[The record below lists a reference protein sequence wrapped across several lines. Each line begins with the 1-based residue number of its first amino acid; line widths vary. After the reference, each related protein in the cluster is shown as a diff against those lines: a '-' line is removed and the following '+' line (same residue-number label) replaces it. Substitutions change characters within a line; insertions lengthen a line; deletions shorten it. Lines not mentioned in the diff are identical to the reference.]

1 MTNQEA
7 EKQAKEVQF
16 LRSQNYCVC
25 FVHTSYEDNTA
36 VVNDFHGI
44 RTYYT
49 TFINTMSNISRRFGA
64 RMVKNITDTFI
75 VYFPRTSNSSNVSAF
90 RDVIECGITL
100 LAAGDAINSQLNGNQ
115 PSVTYKISADYG
127 KVEVAKSM
135 TSIEED
141 LFGPTMNL
149 CAKINS
155 KAPANH
161 MVIGGDLY
169 LLLKSFYSQPPFKH
183 GNYEIKELKGLSIG
197 GFNHAYPIYSV
208 KSKNKRIFELSDT
221 ITSRFGN
228 KHASKDCLNQIQI
241 QLQQTDYSR
250 RNIMIID
257 DEKDILF
264 SFKQG
269 LTHYGYSVETFSDPR
284 EALRRFGQVDG
295 SHFELVI
302 LDLRMPDINGIELY
316 RELKLINK
324 KIKILIVTALD
335 VAPEL
340 ASLFPDLVR
349 SNILK
354 KPIGTDELINSIK
367 GNRSPTA

>member
-1 MTNQEA
+1 LTNQEA
-7 EKQAKEVQF
+7 EEQVKEVQF
-16 LRSQNYCVC
+16 LGSQNYCVC
-25 FVHTSYEDNTA
+25 FVHTSYENNTA
-36 VVNDFHGI
+36 VVNDLYGI

-49 TFINTMSNISRRFGA
+49 TFINTMSNIARQFGA
-64 RMVKNITDTFI
+64 RMVKNITDTLI

-90 RDVIECGITL
+90 SDVIECGITL
-100 LAAGDAINSQLNGNQ
+100 LAAGDAINSELNNNP

-169 LLLKSFYSQPPFKH
+169 LLLKSFYSQAPFKH
-183 GNYEIKELKGLSIG
+183 GDYEIKELKGL
-197 GFNHAYPIYSV
+197 SV

-241 QLQQTDYSR
+241 QLQQPDYSR
-250 RNIMIID
+250 HNIMIID

-269 LTHYGYSVETFSDPR
+269 LTHYGYSVEAFSDAR
-284 EALRRFGQVDG
+284 EALRRFGQVDS

-302 LDLRMPDINGIELY
+302 LDLRMPGINGIELY
-316 RELKLINK
+316 RELKLINN

-367 GNRSPTA
+367 GNRS

>member
-1 MTNQEA
+1 LTNQEA

-64 RMVKNITDTFI
+64 IMVKNITDTLI

-100 LAAGDAINSQLNGNQ
+100 LAAGDAINSQLNDNQ

-149 CAKINS
+149 CAK
-155 KAPANH
+155 
-161 MVIGGDLY
+161 
-169 LLLKSFYSQPPFKH
+169 
-183 GNYEIKELKGLSIG
+183 
-197 GFNHAYPIYSV
+197 
-208 KSKNKRIFELSDT
+208 NKF
-221 ITSRFGN
+221 
-228 KHASKDCLNQIQI
+228 
-241 QLQQTDYSR
+241 
-250 RNIMIID
+250 
-257 DEKDILF
+257 
-264 SFKQG
+264 
-269 LTHYGYSVETFSDPR
+269 
-284 EALRRFGQVDG
+284 
-295 SHFELVI
+295 
-302 LDLRMPDINGIELY
+302 
-316 RELKLINK
+316 
-324 KIKILIVTALD
+324 
-335 VAPEL
+335 
-340 ASLFPDLVR
+340 
-349 SNILK
+349 
-354 KPIGTDELINSIK
+354 
-367 GNRSPTA
+367 